1 MTTSNVKSGD
11 GWWVRRWHR
20 IRKHS
25 RFVACAAIFI
35 ALVVVLLLGGMPP
48 DRSVLLAF
56 DAAAVIFLAA
66 IVVMISRS
74 DNRSMRGRARKE
86 DEGYWGF
93 LLGSAAVATVALVA
107 LAMELHAG
115 KHADGLQIA
124 LAVSSVIVAWLF
136 LNTIFALHYAHEFY
150 GDSGSQ
156 HGGLEF
162 PVKTDPDY
170 WDFVYFAFVI
180 GMTFQVSDVQIGART
195 IRHVALAHSV
205 IAFFFNVIVIAVSV
219 NIVAGSA

>member
-1 MTTSNVKSGD
+1 MTTGKGKTGD
-11 GWWVRRWHR
+11 GWWVQRRHR
-20 IRKHS
+20 VRKHF
-25 RFVACAAIFI
+25 RFVACAAIFVV
-35 ALVVVLLLGGMPP
+35 LVVVLLLGGMPP

-56 DAAAVIFLAA
+56 DVAAVIFLAA

-74 DNRSMRGRARKE
+74 NNRSLRGRARKE

-124 LAVSSVIVAWLF
+124 LAVCSVIVAWLF

-150 GDSGSQ
+150 GDSGSRR
-156 HGGLEF
+156 GGLEF

-180 GMTFQVSDVQIGART
+180 GMTFQVSDVQIGSRT